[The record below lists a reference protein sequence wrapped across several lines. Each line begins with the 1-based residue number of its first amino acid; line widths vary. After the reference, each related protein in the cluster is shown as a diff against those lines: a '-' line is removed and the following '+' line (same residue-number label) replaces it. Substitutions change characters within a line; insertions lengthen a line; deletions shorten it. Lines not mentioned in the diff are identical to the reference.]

1 MAVNQLMTYAG
12 VSEVYD
18 IGTDTQIDYAVAPS
32 QEAYVE
38 WQTSVDAGATWVTS
52 TSEILKTAVTFST
65 IGQAPNTQYR
75 IRFYGGVGTLR
86 VQLDSTP

>member
-1 MAVNQLMTYAG
+1 MAVDQLMTYAG

-18 IGTDTQIDYAVAPS
+18 IGTDTQIDYMLAPS

-38 WQTSVDAGATWVTS
+38 YQTSTDAGATWATTS
-52 TSEILKTAVTFST
+52 TRLLTAPIAFSLV
-65 IGQAPNTQYR
+65 GQAPNTQYR
-75 IRFYGGVGTLR
+75 VRLYGGVGTLL